1 MNLWQRGGSKLRQ
14 ILIRTLYN
22 WREIDRMRQHA
33 DPRIR
38 AIAEAVSSASERE
51 VSADESDWIF
61 RIEKIRRHVYAS
73 QEVVTLDTPETAT
86 QAIEAH
92 LGKTSRVASKGYPWC
107 LLLFH
112 LVRKLGPISCLEL
125 GTCVGISAC
134 FQAAAL
140 EINGRGRLCTLEG
153 HAALAEVAGRHFAEL
168 GLDARSAITVG
179 GFDDTLPGVLRES
192 GPFGL
197 VFVDG
202 NHAEE
207 PTWSY
212 YRQILPYLDAGGVLV
227 FDDIDWSRG
236 MRRVWGRIRRDGDLA
251 ATIDLTK
258 IGIAVVGP
266 SVGKGPEQ
274 FTVAI

>member
-14 ILIRTLYN
+14 VLVRTLYN
-22 WREIDRMRQHA
+22 PREIDRMRRHA
-33 DPRIR
+33 DPRIQ
-38 AIAEAVSSASERE
+38 AIAEAVSSTSGRE
-51 VSADESDWIF
+51 LSADESDWIC
-61 RIEKIRRHVYAS
+61 RIEKIRRQVYES
-73 QEVVTLDTPETAT
+73 QEVVTLYNSETAT
-86 QAIEAH
+86 QAVEHH

-112 LVRKLGPISCLEL
+112 LVRKLGPSSCLEL

-140 EINGRGRLCTLEG
+140 QINGRGRLCTLEG
-153 HAALAEVAGRHFAEL
+153 HAALAEVADRHFAEL
-168 GLDARSAITVG
+168 GLDARSAVTVG
-179 GFDDTLPGVLRES
+179 RFDVTLPVVLRES

-212 YRQILPYLDAGGVLV
+212 YRQLLPHLDPGGILV
-227 FDDIDWSRG
+227 FDDIDWSPG
-236 MRRVWGRIRRDGDLA
+236 MRRVWQRIRRDGDLA
-251 ATIDLTK
+251 AAIDLTK

-266 SVGKGPEQ
+266 SAGKGPEQ